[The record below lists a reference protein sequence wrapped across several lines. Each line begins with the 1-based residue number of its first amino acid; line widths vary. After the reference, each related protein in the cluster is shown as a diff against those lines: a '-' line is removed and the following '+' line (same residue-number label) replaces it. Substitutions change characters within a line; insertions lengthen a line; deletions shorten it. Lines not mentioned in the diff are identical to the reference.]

1 MFLLVAYDIVGQR
14 RRTRVASVCEDF
26 GVRVQQS
33 TFECHLSSVE
43 IEDLCSRLADAI
55 DAEEDSV
62 RIYRLC
68 AHCVG
73 SIRVLGSGEVS
84 EDADVYVV

>member
-14 RRTRVASVCEDF
+14 RRTRVAGVCEDF

-33 TFECHLSSVE
+33 TFECHLSGAEVD
-43 IEDLCSRLADAI
+43 DLCDRLADEI
-55 DAEEDSV
+55 DAETDSV
-62 RIYRLC
+62 RVYRLC
-68 AHCVG
+68 APCMDR
-73 SIRVLGSGEVS
+73 IRVLGCGEVS